1 MLSSKSLKD
10 IIDIDML
17 QNIQD
22 RLAEITGLAY
32 NIVDFKGNPI
42 NNYSNFSK
50 FCKKMRSTT
59 EGMKTCCDANAHAG
73 LEAAIRQKPYIFK
86 CPAGLVDVAT
96 PIIVNNNY
104 LGAVFFGQVR
114 TNNDKLVPIKESGYY
129 SKIYKKN
136 PELEKDYQNTV
147 YVDYYKIEAIS
158 SLVEII
164 VNQLIEKS
172 VLDLMQEELNF
183 NNIRFMKER
192 EERVKLENQLKTYE
206 LKLLQSQVNYH
217 FIFNILNTIAR
228 LALIEDAPK
237 TQEVIYSLSELF
249 RHTLKNIEQKVVFKE
264 ELENV
269 IRYLE
274 IQSIRFG
281 KRINYNIDI
290 DEKIN
295 KIKIPSMILQ
305 CFVENSIIH
314 GLCPKREGGTINI
327 KGYFCE
333 NNVIITIKDDG
344 IGISED
350 KLFLILNKKYKK
362 QFNGIGIYNANEI
375 LASYYGNEY
384 TAKIESEVNIGTTV
398 KLKIPLIQ

>member
-1 MLSSKSLKD
+1 MLSGKNLKD
-10 IIDIDML
+10 IIDVEVL

-42 NNYSNFSK
+42 NNYSNFSE
-50 FCKKMRSTT
+50 FCKKMRSTK
-59 EGMKTCCDANAHAG
+59 EGMKTCCDTNAHAG

-114 TNNDKLVPIKESGYY
+114 TNNDKLVPIKESGYN
-129 SKIYKKN
+129 SITCKKN
-136 PELEKDYQNTV
+136 AELEKDYQNTL

-158 SLVEII
+158 SLVDII

-172 VLDLMQEELNF
+172 VLDLLQEELNF
-183 NNIRFMKER
+183 NNIKFMKER
-192 EERVKLENQLKTYE
+192 EERVKFENQLKTYE
-206 LKLLQSQVNYH
+206 LKLLQSQLNSH
-217 FIFNILNTIAR
+217 FVFNILNTITS

-237 TQEVIYSLSELF
+237 TQEVVYSLSEIF
-249 RHTLKNIEQKVVFKE
+249 RYSLKNTECEVVLEE
-264 ELENV
+264 ELKNV
-269 IRYLE
+269 IRYLK

-281 KRINYNIDI
+281 KRINYKIDI
-290 DEKIN
+290 DEKI
-295 KIKIPSMILQ
+295 KKVKIPSMLLQ

-314 GLCPKREGGTINI
+314 GLCPKKEGGTINI
-327 KGYFCE
+327 KGYFSE
-333 NNVIITIKDDG
+333 NNVVITIKDDG

-350 KLFLILNKKYKK
+350 ELFSILNEKYKK
-362 QFNGIGIYNANEI
+362 KFKGIGIYNANEI
-375 LASYYGNEY
+375 LASYYGEEY
-384 TAKIESEVNIGTTV
+384 RAEIKSEVNVGTIV
-398 KLKIPLIQ
+398 RVKIPLT